1 MNEKFLFILQSL
13 FLCLFYSLIWISLW
27 VISFYFHNSGLQ
39 STLFLPQGIRLV
51 FMTLLGRRYLP
62 ILLMSE
68 ISILLWLKSEQLIIY
83 PIILL
88 SPFISLIPALI
99 IQKIWWNYSLYWQ
112 QLSILLAG
120 VIINSLLQILFLSFS
135 LPDQISFIFLSSL
148 TGGFLLSPFI
158 YLIYVYLYEKYW
170 KNQHTKAD
178 IADPQLRTSL
188 LMWCFLF
195 SLLGISGQY
204 LLSSEIEWLLSIL
217 VFIPNIFMAYHYGW
231 QGGVLSALLGSLLV
245 TSARQFN
252 GSFSEL
258 QELEIFL
265 TTQALLGIGLGIAI
279 SRQQQLAGS
288 LTYQKQLA
296 NNLNRY
302 RERLEKE
309 LATRHILMQKLVH
322 TEEDI
327 RKNIARELHDAIG
340 QNITAIQIQSM
351 LIKRTSTLTLAQKS
365 AEQINHLSQQIH
377 QTTRQLL
384 RELRPPALDEMS
396 LEQSIHHLINEFAFE
411 EQNICCHF
419 DYQLPHTPSDNTITL
434 TLYRLIQ
441 ELLNNISKHANAD
454 QINITLKQKRNLIV
468 LQVDD
473 NGIGIIDDKK
483 NTGFGLKGIEERVR
497 ALGGHWRL
505 KIQQGTHVNIYLPVD
520 SGSNTE

>member
-1 MNEKFLFILQSL
+1 
-13 FLCLFYSLIWISLW
+13 
-27 VISFYFHNSGLQ
+27 
-39 STLFLPQGIRLV
+39 
-51 FMTLLGRRYLP
+51 
-62 ILLMSE
+62 
-68 ISILLWLKSEQLIIY
+68 
-83 PIILL
+83 
-88 SPFISLIPALI
+88 
-99 IQKIWWNYSLYWQ
+99 
-112 QLSILLAG
+112 
-120 VIINSLLQILFLSFS
+120 
-135 LPDQISFIFLSSL
+135 
-148 TGGFLLSPFI
+148 
-158 YLIYVYLYEKYW
+158 
-170 KNQHTKAD
+170 
-178 IADPQLRTSL
+178 
-188 LMWCFLF
+188 
-195 SLLGISGQY
+195 
-204 LLSSEIEWLLSIL
+204 
-217 VFIPNIFMAYHYGW
+217 MAYHYGW

-351 LIKRTSTLTLAQKS
+351 LIKRTSTLALAHKS

-396 LEQSIHHLINEFAFE
+396 LEQSINHLINEFAFE

-441 ELLNNISKHANAD
+441 ELLNNISKHANAT
-454 QINITLKQKRNLIV
+454 QINIILKQKRNLIV
-468 LQVDD
+468 IQVSD
-473 NGIGIIDDKK
+473 NGIGIISDKK

-505 KIQQGTHVNIYLPVD
+505 KIQQGTHVIIYLPID
-520 SGSNTE
+520 SGSDTE